1 MPFAISGIP
10 MESAMRLTPVLLH
23 STVFGAVAVA
33 ALAAIPTASGQQA
46 LVRQKQLIQV
56 QPVDPNNPTAKSPDQ
71 AELDAKALES
81 AGLKASD
88 PDGLLKYLKER
99 TLTDIELTKI
109 QAIIKNLASE
119 DFDTRLKASGELE
132 KMGPPAI
139 APLRLASKD
148 DSNPAEVVYR
158 SKDILRRIEKV
169 SHAEVAS
176 AAIRALAKVKNPEI
190 VPTLLGFMPLSDS
203 LAVSEQI
210 QATLSAAAVLDG
222 KPDVVLLEA
231 LKSTNSLRRTAA
243 AIAFIEGAPAV
254 DKGRVK
260 DVYPKV
266 LALAKAEP
274 EPAQKFTL
282 AKSLLLFAK
291 EKEAVVLLI
300 DMIPTMGRGQIWQ
313 TEDLLGQLAGKD
325 APKVKCLK
333 TKDSLTK
340 ASAAW
345 KEWWT
350 KAGEGLDVAKVEL
363 KPRLQG
369 NFVLL
374 TLDYRNGQSPGLLT
388 EYGPDE
394 KERWR
399 LSGLGNPS
407 DFAFGKDDRILIAD
421 QNTSTIS
428 ERDRAGKVL
437 SSKRIEVDNPNG
449 GGKLFCQPMSV
460 QLLENGNRM
469 VFCRQAV
476 VEYDKE
482 GKEVM
487 KYVRPNNVNFGNAD
501 ICAGLRLKS
510 GETLLS
516 VQNNGPNGQ
525 APQMIYV
532 DAKGKEVKDK
542 VVKTGPPAYQSA
554 IVETGE
560 DRVIL
565 GEQNQMLEYN
575 LKTGKVE
582 EKGFKRP
589 LNNPRSIQKMPSGNI
604 LFLDFNVYPAR
615 VVEITPEGEE
625 AWSYNMKDPNINLMK
640 AMVR

>member
-1 MPFAISGIP
+1 MRLCRFLLSATAFGAASFAI
-10 MESAMRLTPVLLH
+10 LT
-23 STVFGAVAVA
+23 AV
-33 ALAAIPTASGQQA
+33 PTAPAQA
-46 LVRQKQLIQV
+46 IKLQLKA
-56 QPVDPNNPTAKSPDQ
+56 QPVPFDPNNPNAKSPDQ
-71 AELDAKALES
+71 AELDLKALES

-109 QAIIKNLASE
+109 QAVIKNLASE
-119 DFDTRLKASGELE
+119 DFDTRRQASGELE

-148 DSNPAEVVYR
+148 DNNPAEVVYR

-203 LAVSEQI
+203 LAVAEQI
-210 QATLSAAAVLDG
+210 QATLIAAAVVDG
-222 KPDVVLLEA
+222 KPDAVLLEA
-231 LKSTNSLRRTAA
+231 LKSTNALRRTAA
-243 AIAFIEGAPAV
+243 AIAFIEGAPSA
-254 DKGRVK
+254 DKGRVR

-266 LALAKAEP
+266 LALAKAET

-282 AKSLLLFAK
+282 VKSLLLFAK
-291 EKEAVVLLI
+291 EKEAVGLLI
-300 DMIPTMGRGQIWQ
+300 DMIPDMKRGQIWQ

-340 ASAAW
+340 ASTAW

-350 KAGEGLDVAKVEL
+350 KAGEALDIAKLDL
-363 KPRLQG
+363 KPRLAG

-399 LSGLGNPS
+399 LGGLGNPT
-407 DFAFGKDDRILIAD
+407 DFVFGGEDRIFIAD

-460 QLLENGNRM
+460 QLLDNGNRM

-487 KYVRPNNVNFGNAD
+487 KYVRPNNANFGNAD

-542 VVKTGPPAYQSA
+542 VVKTGPPNYQA
-554 IVETGE
+554 TIVESGE
-560 DRVIL
+560 DRIIL
-565 GEQNQMLEYN
+565 AEQNQMIEYN
-575 LKTGKVE
+575 LKTGKAE
-582 EKGFKRP
+582 EKGFKRAV
-589 LNNPRSIQKMPSGNI
+589 NAPRSIQKLPSGNI
-604 LFLDFNVYPAR
+604 LYLDYNPPR
-615 VVEITPEGEE
+615 VIEITPEGEE
-625 AWSYNMKDPNINLMK
+625 AWSYSLKDVSGNVQLMK